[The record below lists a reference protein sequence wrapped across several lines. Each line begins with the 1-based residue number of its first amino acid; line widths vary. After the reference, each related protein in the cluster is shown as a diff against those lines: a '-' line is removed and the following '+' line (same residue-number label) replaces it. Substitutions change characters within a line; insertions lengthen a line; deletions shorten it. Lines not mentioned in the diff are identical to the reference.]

1 MATITIT
8 NLEQLQFFGEK
19 MKELAKKYESGVAQA
34 NNKFELKISGNEGL
48 VIKEFVNK
56 LNTIQ
61 SQVFESYPSYI
72 ETFGATMSNYES
84 FMNGL
89 GFDKEAWSQ
98 DGETGVEGVEQK
110 LKNDQ
115 KTKIEDIQ
123 KKLDSYLLT
132 ASTILGQGKI
142 SVLSEYEKA
151 SNSLD
156 AAASK
161 RTSVD
166 ADMQAYYKLFIS
178 GLKTAKSNLDAIQN
192 VLNHARY
199 LGELDPSAVVQAIA
213 AKRITSISQLDAID
227 AISDSGDGKVVE
239 ALYSPDP
246 YNNLGQVN
254 ATHVSENM
262 MTVVYGFI
270 FTEVERIQEG
280 KSDYSNI
287 KTFLDAL
294 QNQDTSNVKIYTEK
308 LIKGGDRYGLLLIG
322 KAFEIKPE
330 FPENGS
336 VADYEKYK
344 EELLK
349 AEPELAKI
357 RQKLFLANS
366 LTGLFEGMN
375 IFEVGT
381 NRIPQSTGETV
392 AYHLMDTSSLKLTTQ
407 GLTFKMQHYQV
418 GSNGQVHVSSYDDA
432 RSVVGDEKAKEI
444 DKLNERRNKAAL
456 DFLSNVMKMGASM
469 AAGPYGPLVAMGIT
483 ELSDTFTYKDGVSD
497 HIEAVRNNKDYFS
510 GKLAKPAGLTLDAL
524 HAVSKYIETSN
535 EMTEQMTKSKT
546 ALEAALVDYGG
557 RSITDTVRG
566 DYSYKAVSF
575 TPQYDLQSALQIHDM
590 DRTGLKALTFHKAL
604 ENGKSVEAALKDVED
619 SQEILKSIPSDSGPY
634 TEEVKNYLRGKG
646 GKTIDQVGITKVWE
660 GLHGASNKD
669 ALMDSKGGYYTR
681 EQLASEYI
689 DVYKKIAEG
698 GFLPNEIP
706 KDSQL
711 PN

>member
-8 NLEQLQFFGEK
+8 NLEQLKFFGEK
-19 MKELAKKYESGVAQA
+19 MKELAKKYESGVVQA
-34 NNKFELKISGNEGL
+34 NNKFKLKVSGNEGL

-61 SQVFESYPSYI
+61 SQVFESYPSYL
-72 ETFGATMSNYES
+72 EAFGATMSNYES
-84 FMNGL
+84 FITAL
-89 GFDKEAWSQ
+89 GFDKEAWSK
-98 DGETGVEGVEQK
+98 DGEEGVEGATQK
-110 LKNDQ
+110 LKKDQ

-123 KKLDSYLLT
+123 KSLDSYFAT
-132 ASTILGQGKI
+132 ASAILGYGEI
-142 SVLSEYEKA
+142 SVFSEYENA

-161 RTSVD
+161 RTGVD
-166 ADMQAYYKLFIS
+166 GDMQSYYELFIS

-213 AKRITSISQLDAID
+213 EKRITSVSQLDAID
-227 AISDSGDGKVVE
+227 AISDSGDGKVIE
-239 ALYSPDP
+239 ALYSPAP
-246 YNNLGQVN
+246 YDNLGKID

-280 KSDYSNI
+280 KSDFSNI
-287 KTFLDAL
+287 KNFLDAL
-294 QNQDTSNVKIYTEK
+294 QDQDSPHVKIYTEK

-336 VADYEKYK
+336 VEDYEKYK

-375 IFEVGT
+375 IFQVGT
-381 NRIPQSTGETV
+381 NRIPQPTGEAV
-392 AYHLMDTSSLKLTTQ
+392 AYYLMDTNSLKLTTQ
-407 GLTFKMQHYQV
+407 GLTFNMQHYQV

-432 RSVVGDEKAKEI
+432 RSVIGDEKAKDI
-444 DKLNERRNKAAL
+444 DKLNEKRNKAAL

-469 AAGPYGPLVAMGIT
+469 AAGPYGPLAAMGIT
-483 ELSDTFTYKDGVSD
+483 VLSDTFTYKDGVSD

-510 GKLAKPAGLTLDAL
+510 GKFAKPAGLSLDAL
-524 HAVSKYIETSN
+524 YAVSKYIETSN
-535 EMTEQMTKSKT
+535 EITEQMVKSDT
-546 ALEAALVDYGG
+546 ALKAALVDYGG
-557 RSITDTVRG
+557 RSIMDTVRG

-604 ENGKSVEAALKDVED
+604 EDGKSVKDALRAVEAAQEVLKE
-619 SQEILKSIPSDSGPY
+619 KPSDSGPY
-634 TEEVKNYLRGKG
+634 TEEVKDYLQGKG
-646 GKTIDQVGITKVWE
+646 GKTIDQVGITKVWK
-660 GLHGASNKD
+660 GLHGASDKK
-669 ALMDSKGGYYTR
+669 ALIDSKGESYTR
-681 EQLASEYI
+681 ERLASEYI